1 MMRNHKKSLFHYNSI
16 KISEHMQGACCK
28 SPCRIASPS
37 GTFRQLLALDELCIF
52 LLQPHKTQNPQFPNA
67 RWCSAGPDNPT
78 QSVSEFHF
86 PKPHHTSLQTI
97 HVPKSHTLLMFF
109 PHSSHHPPNFKI
121 IYTCRHCP
129 LLPVVTT
136 EEVHLLP
143 SPTSENWRSPS
154 LCHQVLTYSS
164 LHICDTTPTPLIF
177 LRPC

>member
-1 MMRNHKKSLFHYNSI
+1 
-16 KISEHMQGACCK
+16 MQGACCK

-37 GTFRQLLALDELCIF
+37 GTFRQLLALDELCLF
-52 LLQPHKTQNPQFPNA
+52 LCSLTKHKIPSFQTPVGAPQGLTTLLSLSRSFTFPNHTTPLFKPFA
-67 RWCSAGPDNPT
+67 SPNLTHCWCSFLT
-78 QSVSEFHF
+78 QA
-86 PKPHHTSLQTI
+86 I
-97 HVPKSHTLLMFF
+97 A
-109 PHSSHHPPNFKI
+109 PPNFKI